1 MIFKFLAQGAVR
13 LKEFGEELR
22 GVIMSIIPNNTPVHL
37 ILDGL
42 SEETV
47 DESLA
52 SYSGYHR
59 IGPAP
64 IEVRTEYFYRRS
76 IDVAVRSC
84 VAVAGLH
91 LHKT

>member
-1 MIFKFLAQGAVR
+1 
-13 LKEFGEELR
+13 
-22 GVIMSIIPNNTPVHL
+22 MSIIPNKTPIHL

-52 SYSGYHR
+52 ICSGYHR

-64 IEVRTEYFYRRS
+64 IEVRTEYFYIVDAPTAITVR
-76 IDVAVRSC
+76 VVEFAVTVSMHIFGAQSLNLSNSC
-84 VAVAGLH
+84 SHGPWF
-91 LHKT
+91 